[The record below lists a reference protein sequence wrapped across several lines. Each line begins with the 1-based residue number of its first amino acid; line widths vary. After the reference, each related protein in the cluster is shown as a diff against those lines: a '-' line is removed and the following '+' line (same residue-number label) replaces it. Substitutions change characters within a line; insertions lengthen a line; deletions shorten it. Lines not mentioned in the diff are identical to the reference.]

1 MKNKLLELNNESI
14 FIKLSFFLII
24 TFPIILLIGSA
35 VINTVLVLLNIFF
48 IIHILKYKN
57 FKIFNNEI
65 FYFFIG
71 FWILLILN
79 TLLSNDF
86 NNSYSRSFGFVRFI
100 LFFFLISYFFSYSN
114 YKYKNLI
121 LSFWVLFFFIITID
135 LIFEFIFGVN
145 TIGFGG
151 FANGRLSGFMGDNLK
166 IGHWY
171 YGFALI
177 ILAYN
182 FENKKVFY
190 TILCLAI
197 ITSFLIG
204 ERANFLRLILA
215 CGFFVFLTKKIT
227 FRSILTSLILFLIIF
242 FIGFQN
248 IAIKARFYNHFI
260 EQFTENKTLKNFN
273 NNNLYTPMYLN
284 AYDIFKNNIIFG
296 TGVGTFWNESHKN
309 FEKKGKINGYNI
321 LPNTHPHQYHFEILA
336 NLGLVGYLYLT
347 IFFIYF
353 FLKNIKFYL
362 KTKNKLT
369 LGCFIMLAVSL
380 IPLLPTGS
388 FFTTYGASIF
398 WLNFALMNLG
408 NINNIEDS

>member
-24 TFPIILLIGSA
+24 VFPIILLIGSA
-35 VINTVLVLLNIFF
+35 IINTALVLLNIFF

-86 NNSYSRSFGFVRFI
+86 TNSYSRSFGFVRFI

-121 LSFWVLFFFIITID
+121 LSFWTLFFFIITID
-135 LIFEFIFGVN
+135 LIFEFIFGFN
-145 TIGFGG
+145 TIGIMSSYP
-151 FANGRLSGFMGDNLK
+151 GRLSGFMGDNLK

-171 YGFALI
+171 YGLVLI
-177 ILAYN
+177 VLAFN
-182 FENKKVFY
+182 FENKKKFY
-190 TILCLAI
+190 IILGVAI

-204 ERANFLRLILA
+204 ERANFIRLILA
-215 CGFFVFLTKKIT
+215 SSFFVFLTKKLT
-227 FRSILTSLILFLIIF
+227 FKSILISSILFLMIF
-242 FIGFQN
+242 L
-248 IAIKARFYNHFI
+248 IALQTPNFKGRFYDRFLG
-260 EQFTENKTLKNFN
+260 QFTVNKTFKDFN
-273 NNNLYTPMYLN
+273 NSNLYTPMYLN
-284 AYDIFKNNIIFG
+284 AYDIFKSNIIFG

-309 FEKKGKINGYNI
+309 FEKKEKINGYNI

-336 NLGLVGYLYLT
+336 NLGLIGYLYLT
-347 IFFIYF
+347 VFFIYF
-353 FLKNIKFYL
+353 FSKNIKFYL
-362 KTKNKLT
+362 KAKNKLT
-369 LGCFIMLAVSL
+369 LGCFIMLIVIL

-398 WLNFALMNLG
+398 WLNFSLMNLG